1 MVKKTV
7 MRPKILLTLMAA
19 LLCAGCEK
27 ETAGA
32 AGMVAGNILVAPLIY
47 PAAVAVR
54 LGRNQ
59 KNTVQPVVVSNSS
72 GKVLSPNFEGTPE
85 AEFRVSERTVTC
97 SGEVPYFRGAN
108 VHDGFIKC
116 DGGRKA
122 QVKLYSH
129 YGKELFLEIGPANV
143 PVEQLDRPQA
153 AYPIFILGKIEFG
166 CKGKYSGAEQGA
178 KPFLIGCGFGYSN
191 SAGVVSISPSEDER
205 KKVIVWV
212 DRP

>member
-1 MVKKTV
+1 MVKTTI
-7 MRPKILLTLMAA
+7 MRLSNSLTLMAA
-19 LLCAGCEK
+19 LCCPGCEK

-32 AGMVAGNILVAPLIY
+32 AGMVAGNTLVAPLIY

-59 KNTVQPVVVSNSS
+59 KYTVQPVVVSDGS
-72 GKVLSPNFEGTPE
+72 GKVLSPSFEGTPE
-85 AEFRVSERTVTC
+85 AEFRVSERTLIC

-108 VHDGFIKC
+108 IYDGFIAC
-116 DGGRKA
+116 GSGRKL

-129 YGKELFLEIGPANV
+129 YGRKLFLEIGPANV

-153 AYPIFILGKIEFG
+153 AYPIFVLGEIEFG
-166 CKGKYSGAEQGA
+166 CKGNYSESKQGA
-178 KPFLIGCGFGYSN
+178 TPFLIGCGNGYNDST
-191 SAGVVSISPSEDER
+191 GVVSITPSEDGR
-205 KKVIVWV
+205 KQLIVWV